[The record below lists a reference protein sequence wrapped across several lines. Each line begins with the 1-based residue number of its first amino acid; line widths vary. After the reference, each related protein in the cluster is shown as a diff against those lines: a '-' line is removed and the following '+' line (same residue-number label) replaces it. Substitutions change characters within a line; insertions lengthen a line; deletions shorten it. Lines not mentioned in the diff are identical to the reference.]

1 VIGLNYTLTLP
12 APVAG
17 TGADQTY
24 SIGGNMVAGQSGTCA
39 GPGTCSGTDVRTL
52 TITY

>member
-1 VIGLNYTLTLP
+1 
-12 APVAG
+12 
-17 TGADQTY
+17 
-24 SIGGNMVAGQSGTCA
+24 MVAGQSGTCA